1 MIDYNVYNHYSMT
14 YLPKTNTKYDTHKS
28 NELKNIY
35 KSMVSHNKQSPLYK
49 FSMSQET
56 QDYALSI
63 KDAAINLKNISNFLS
78 DDVDTVFNKKIFE
91 SSNEDVLDVR
101 LRTDNYSNVPE
112 QLSLRISRLAD
123 TQINS
128 GQYVKS
134 QSKGLANGS
143 YDIHLITSKSDY
155 LFSLKLNA
163 SSTNIDA
170 QQSLADAIN
179 QNHTG
184 INARV
189 DVKGNESALILE
201 SQFTGKGSVED
212 GLQFAFEEDNP
223 NQPLINYFGLNH
235 VSRQPENSVF
245 TINDETHTS
254 ATNSISINNA
264 IEIDLLSASEEE
276 VSLQMQPDTGEI
288 INKIHDFVDSYN
300 HLVGLAVNNLDNQ
313 RSARKLLTDISQI
326 TRKHANVLEASG
338 LAVNAKGYLETEEAL
353 LTQSTKNGEFQSLF
367 DDISDFK
374 SDIIKTTDALN
385 LDPLAYVDK
394 VIVTYPNTSKSL
406 PNPYMPS
413 MYSGLLFNGY
423 A

>member
-1 MIDYNVYNHYSMT
+1 MINYNVYNYYGMT

-63 KDAAINLKNISNFLS
+63 KDAAIHLKNISNFLS
-78 DDVDTVFNKKIFE
+78 DDTDTVFNKKIFE

-112 QLSLRISRLAD
+112 QLSLRVNRLAD
-123 TQINS
+123 SQMNT

-134 QSKGLANGS
+134 QNKGLANGS
-143 YDIHLITSKSDY
+143 YDIHLVTSRSDY
-155 LFSLKLNA
+155 LFSLKVNA
-163 SSTNIDA
+163 SSNNIDA
-170 QQSLADAIN
+170 QRSLADAIN

-184 INARV
+184 ISAKVDAR
-189 DVKGNESALILE
+189 GSESALILE
-201 SQFTGKGSVED
+201 SQFTGRGSVED
-212 GLQFAFEEDNP
+212 GLQFTFQEDDP
-223 NQPLINYFGLNH
+223 NQPLINYFGLND

-276 VSLQMQPDTGEI
+276 VSLQLQPDTGEI

-300 HLVGLAVNNLDNQ
+300 HLVGLAVNNMEKQ
-313 RSARKLLTDISQI
+313 HSARKLLTDISKI
-326 TRKHANVLEASG
+326 TKRHANVLEASG
-338 LAVNAKGYLETEEAL
+338 LQVNAKGYLETEEAL
-353 LTQSTKNGEFQSLF
+353 LTQSTKNGQFQSLF

-374 SDIIKTTDALN
+374 GDIIKTTDALN

-394 VIVTYPNTSKSL
+394 IIVTYPNTAKSL